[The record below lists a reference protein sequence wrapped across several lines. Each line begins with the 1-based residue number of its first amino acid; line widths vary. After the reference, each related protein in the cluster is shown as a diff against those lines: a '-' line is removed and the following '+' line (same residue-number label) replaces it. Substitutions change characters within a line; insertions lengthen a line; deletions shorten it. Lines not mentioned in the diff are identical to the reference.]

1 MSNLR
6 FFFKKM
12 STTVHICKDGIH
24 VTVKLI
30 MDYTYHFFIIY
41 YLLKNV
47 TRYGSPVLLNIK

>member
-1 MSNLR
+1 
-6 FFFKKM
+6 M

-47 TRYGSPVLLNIK
+47 TRYGSPVLLNTK